1 MPSNQPPSFL
11 SRIAIAIGS
20 FFAILGNGRL
30 AADVTRVRAGEA
42 FAADVAP
49 KEVRVEVPVEKIVEK
64 IVETRVEVPVEKIV
78 EKTVEKRVEVPVEK
92 VVEKLVEKTIE
103 VTNNA
108 AALQLLGLMQREAR
122 FVDFIQEDVAPYT
135 DAEIGAAARVVHE
148 GCRKVLR
155 DNFTIAPVRTEAE
168 GSRITL
174 PAGFDAAAVRLTGNV
189 VGQAPFTGTLGHRG
203 WQATEVKLPQLTDSK
218 AANVIAQAEVE
229 L

>member
-1 MPSNQPPSFL
+1 MPALGNIAALAGARGRCWRVVCVTAIPYSRRAFHMPSASCTLHVCPPLPLFSAGCSLPGRQHAPGVQAAAGPYSALPRTPNMPSNQPPSFL

-92 VVEKLVEKTIE
+92 VVEKLVEKTI
-103 VTNNA
+103 A
-108 AALQLLGLMQREAR
+108 PACRGRQGQQRSKR
-122 FVDFIQEDVAPYT
+122 W
-135 DAEIGAAARVVHE
+135 
-148 GCRKVLR
+148 
-155 DNFTIAPVRTEAE
+155 RT
-168 GSRITL
+168 
-174 PAGFDAAAVRLTGNV
+174 P
-189 VGQAPFTGTLGHRG
+189 
-203 WQATEVKLPQLTDSK
+203 PQRR
-218 AANVIAQAEVE
+218 
-229 L
+229 